1 MINSRLNQKTRLA
14 WEKEKQTIVS
24 RMSWWGSTPM
34 LIHVHKIV
42 KYKLS
47 LKCRCQGALSLL
59 RKNLEHSCDQVLS
72 EWHFQRKTH
81 THSRATEVII
91 IQLFC
96 LIVVSK
102 QTSKTKKKKKT
113 WRHGS
118 FISFKRSSLLETRE
132 CRVI

>member
-47 LKCRCQGALSLL
+47 LNAVAKVPCHCWERTLNIAVIKYF
-59 RKNLEHSCDQVLS
+59 RNDTFNEKY
-72 EWHFQRKTH
+72 
-81 THSRATEVII
+81 THSQATEVIL

-96 LIVVSK
+96 LTVASK

-113 WRHGS
+113 WHHGS
-118 FISFKRSSLLETRE
+118 FISFKRSSLLGTRE